1 MMKENSQL
9 ATSRMIVG
17 DRQDKG
23 EREGRLRHCRERI
36 GNCVIQC
43 GSTPAFLFPRVFQR
57 KPVVFWDA
65 GNLQFP
71 SIFRDPTGSGKKRLK
86 LSLAPPEAQQG
97 VLPYGNLRIVFSR
110 KGQDAG
116 HSGRTAQR
124 RPAPAP
130 ATRCRTRPAAG

>member
-43 GSTPAFLFPRVFQR
+43 GSTPAFLFPRVF
-57 KPVVFWDA
+57 
-65 GNLQFP
+65 
-71 SIFRDPTGSGKKRLK
+71 FRDPTGSGKKRLK
-86 LSLAPPEAQQG
+86 LSLAPPEARSRDNEFHVTKSQG
-97 VLPYGNLRIVFSR
+97 TAGPVERRAEVLQGLRDVGKLR
-110 KGQDAG
+110 QGLLVLLGGQEALHHVG
-116 HSGRTAQR
+116 Q
-124 RPAPAP
+124 
-130 ATRCRTRPAAG
+130 